1 MSTLDIEDVTKLRIY
16 PTFVDK
22 LTKKNDQTNVFKLK
36 SGAKTAGWRGTKR
49 WSIGELI
56 GSTEFVAT
64 GLIINKHE
72 WANLDVASKR
82 QADNIKKILGK
93 PGAQNTINRVE
104 LVGKPKGSRMKENL
118 YVVINQFDKSG
129 AKEFQA
135 SGSGGGATKTEL
147 QEGGACIA
155 LAWLLDKK
163 KQDNITVTVNNKAQ
177 TTTLELQYIYILYIP
192 VYIYKYTMY

>member
-1 MSTLDIEDVTKLRIY
+1 MSTLDIQDVTKLRIY
-16 PTFVDK
+16 PTFVNK
-22 LTKKNDQTNVFKLK
+22 LCKQEGQTNVFKLK
-36 SGAKTAGWRGTKR
+36 SGAKTAAWHGTKR
-49 WSIGELI
+49 WSGGELI

-72 WANLDVASKR
+72 WTNLDVASKR
-82 QADNIKKILGK
+82 QADSIKKILGK

-118 YVVINQFDKSG
+118 YVVINQFAKSG
-129 AKEFQA
+129 APEFA
-135 SGSGGGATKTEL
+135 GSGSGGGATKTEL

-163 KQDNITVTVNNKAQ
+163 K
-177 TTTLELQYIYILYIP
+177 TLAFSDFDTPI
-192 VYIYKYTMY
+192 KRKK